1 MRVRTLAAGALVI
14 VLILLTSAVAL
25 AMSRVYYTRLSGD
38 QEVPVRVTNAQGEA
52 GFRLNEDGQS
62 MDFQLNVDNIANVQM
77 AHLHL
82 ALAGS
87 NGPIVVWLYLRQGPP
102 PGHSLPGITHGT
114 LAEGHITAA
123 DLQGP
128 LAGKTLADL
137 RHHMEVGEVYV
148 NVHTN
153 DFVEPPNTGPGDFP
167 GGEIRGQL
175 QSGTQR

>member
-1 MRVRTLAAGALVI
+1 MPRRTLAAGAVVVLLV
-14 VLILLTSAVAL
+14 LLTSAVAF
-25 AMSRVYYTRLSGD
+25 AMSRAYYSGLSGA

-52 GFRLNEDGQS
+52 GFRLSEDGQS
-62 MDFQLNVDNIANVQM
+62 MDFQLNVANIENVMM

-82 ALAGS
+82 GPAGS
-87 NGPIVVWLYLRQGPP
+87 NGPIVVWLYPRQGPP
-102 PGHSLPGITHGT
+102 PTHSRPGFTSGT

-123 DLQGP
+123 DLVGP

-137 RHHMEVGEVYV
+137 RHYMEVGEIYA

-175 QSGTQR
+175 SSYE